1 MGEAKRR
8 GTRAN
13 RIVQSIER
21 KRLED
26 AARREEFQRKEA
38 ERKAKIA
45 ALPLEERK
53 AAIFGSGGSRHRGL
67 LLAAAMALAMPP
79 MRSRK

>member
-13 RIVQSIER
+13 RVVQAIER

-26 AARREEFQRKEA
+26 AARSAEFQRKEA
-38 ERKAKIA
+38 ERKAKLA
-45 ALPLEERK
+45 ALPPEERK
-53 AAIFGSGGSRHRGL
+53 KVLFAGGSRHNSL
-67 LLAAAMALAMPP
+67 LMAAAMALAMPP
-79 MRSRK
+79 IRK